1 MKKIIFKVLLI
12 NFCFFFNAEADVSIY
27 TVKDNQVFLQNDQ
40 NVLKLRE
47 KAKKL
52 AFENAFNI
60 LIKKILEPSEIRKLE
75 RFEKIDISSFIKD
88 FKIVEEKITDIN
100 YSANILVNFN
110 PDLVLNFFDSSKI
123 KSKVLVSEEYLVL
136 PIFKKF
142 NTFYLW
148 ENDNIW
154 YDYLLDEY
162 DEFGLLKLYFPKKN
176 HINKIQISPK
186 QILKQ
191 DDESIRNFLI
201 KKNKRK
207 ALIIFLEENY
217 NLEINKVNSTV
228 SAMLFSDK
236 GFETIKLFQND
247 VYEENSNLSN
257 AKLLS
262 KIIIK
267 ELDEW
272 WKKKID
278 SPDFEST
285 SEYVFFIELQTKN
298 LKDNIL
304 IEKRINEILGK
315 KGFILYEFNNRE
327 IIYKVITKYDLEQLN
342 LALEIDNLR
351 LEKSTKKE
359 NLFRLKTY

>member
-1 MKKIIFKVLLI
+1 MKNIILKFLI
-12 NFCFFFNAEADVSIY
+12 ISICFHLNVKADDSIY

-47 KAKKL
+47 EAKKL
-52 AFENAFNI
+52 AFDNAFNI
-60 LIKKILEPSEIRKLE
+60 LTKKILEPSEIRKLDRLE
-75 RFEKIDISSFIKD
+75 RVDVSSLIKD
-88 FKIVEEKITDIN
+88 FKIVKEKITDIN

-110 PDLVLNFFDSSKI
+110 PDLVLNFFDGLKI

-136 PIFKKF
+136 PILKKF

-148 ENDNIW
+148 ENDNVW
-154 YDYLLDEY
+154 YDYLLNEY
-162 DEFGLLKLYFPKKN
+162 DELGLLKLYFPKKN

-191 DDESIRNFLI
+191 DDESIKKFLI
-201 KKNKRK
+201 QNNKKK
-207 ALIIFLEENY
+207 ALIIYLEEKY
-217 NLEINKVNSTV
+217 DLEFNEINSTV
-228 SAMLFSDK
+228 STTLFSDK
-236 GFETIKLFQND
+236 GFETVELFENNS
-247 VYEENSNLSN
+247 YKENSKLSN
-257 AKLLS
+257 AKLIS

-278 SPDFEST
+278 SPDFEYSD
-285 SEYVFFIELQTKN
+285 EYIYFIKLQTKN
-298 LKDNIL
+298 LKKNIS

-315 KGFILYEFNNRE
+315 KGFILHEFNNKE
-327 IIYKVITKYDLEQLN
+327 IIYKVITKYDIEQLN

-351 LEKSTKKE
+351 LEKSEEKK
-359 NLFRLKTY
+359 NLFRLRSF